1 MIKREKKL
9 QISEIVFTT
18 HLKTIGSNLFLALKI
33 MKFED
38 VCLAKLI
45 HFCVVKNMDAH
56 YI

>member
-1 MIKREKKL
+1 
-9 QISEIVFTT
+9 
-18 HLKTIGSNLFLALKI
+18 

-56 YI
+56 YIWCKINHSQKIFILI